1 MPAIGDFINAR
12 YEILEKSGEGG
23 VFTVYRTRDKIANRL
38 MAVKILKP
46 EYVSEPD
53 VAGQT
58 VSRASQLL
66 PLFHTHLTRV
76 YDVQHAG
83 ETVYIA
89 EEHVRGM
96 DLKERI
102 RRIAPFTVAS
112 GVDVAIGIASA
123 LDYLH
128 RAGLTHGDLRPQKVL
143 VGPEGEVKVTGAG
156 LSAAMSGHDDLRSL
170 GLMRA
175 VHYSAPELFDGSPAS
190 AQTDIYALGI
200 ILYEMLTGSLPFHA
214 DSAITVATK
223 HKTEPVP
230 SARNLNAGIPR
241 ELDGIVMRA
250 MAKEPE
256 ERYETAA
263 EMLADLMSVQESLR
277 IGRPA
282 PRADGGKVRPDES
295 EHGPVALP
303 REESIW
309 KGLARALLLVAL
321 VAAVV
326 FAGITFLMGTSPG
339 DVTVPDL
346 TGLTSQQAGNRLS
359 PMGLMLEVEREDYNE
374 KYDEGEI
381 YFSTPQS
388 GERVKQDTV
397 VRVYVSKGSKEAVVP
412 DLVGMSESR
421 AIEALQESDFVIGGT
436 DQAYSSTVPAGSV
449 VRQTPRSGRK
459 APRKSRVSLV
469 VSLGTDPSS
478 EEPEEVETTP
488 QVEPDETEED
498 DSSPLR
504 KLRVRFALPEGGQRK
519 IQIIVK
525 DETGEWT
532 ALDEDREGGEAV
544 ETTINATGKRVEI
557 RTYVDGKLV
566 DRQVK

>member
-1 MPAIGDFINAR
+1 
-12 YEILEKSGEGG
+12 
-23 VFTVYRTRDKIANRL
+23 
-38 MAVKILKP
+38 
-46 EYVSEPD
+46 
-53 VAGQT
+53 
-58 VSRASQLL
+58 
-66 PLFHTHLTRV
+66 
-76 YDVQHAG
+76 
-83 ETVYIA
+83 
-89 EEHVRGM
+89 M

-282 PRADGGKVRPDES
+282 SRADGGKGRPDET

-381 YFSTPQS
+381 
-388 GERVKQDTV
+388 
-397 VRVYVSKGSKEAVVP
+397 
-412 DLVGMSESR
+412 
-421 AIEALQESDFVIGGT
+421 
-436 DQAYSSTVPAGSV
+436 YSSTVPAGSV